1 MNKKFVEKL
10 ERRVEGINDRLN
22 DFYKKNG
29 DDFAEYSESDKR
41 WILQIEEELSTVK
54 WVRDLYLEMEEQDD
68 EKE

>member
-10 ERRVEGINDRLN
+10 ERRVEGINNRLN

-41 WILQIEEELSTVK
+41 WILQAEEEISTVK
-54 WVRDLYLEMEEQDD
+54 WILDLYLEMEEQDD